1 MRITTICLVLFSAL
15 SVFGQ
20 PFEIGH
26 TTITFNDPA
35 RTGGFGTGG
44 GPGRQIQTEIYYPAD
59 IAGNDVNLSSG
70 EFPVIVFGHGFAMG
84 WGAYSNIWEEL
95 IPQGFILAFP
105 RTEGGLFP
113 APSHAEFGLDLS
125 LIVTKINNEGTLA
138 SSLFFNHIS
147 TKSALMG
154 HSMGGGAMVLAAE
167 NNTNI
172 TTVIGLAPA
181 ETNPSAIAA
190 ATNVSVPALIFSAD
204 QDLVTPAIDH
214 HIPIYNGLASS
225 CKYFINIIGGA
236 HCYYANSNFNCD
248 FGESTS
254 GGNISI
260 SRSQQQ
266 IIMFRYVLPWLNI
279 YLYDDCD
286 EHSVFETDL
295 ALDAEV
301 SNQSSCTGFPVPTYD
316 VTVSVNNGTL
326 TSAELAGIYQ
336 WVDCDN
342 GNSEIPGATN
352 QSYTVTQNGNY
363 AVVLG
368 TGSCAQISNCFA
380 VASVGINQLEL
391 NSTNKELIQIVDL
404 MGRETQLH
412 LNTPLIFIYSDGT
425 RERLMKMEF

>member
-1 MRITTICLVLFSAL
+1 MRITTLCFVLFSAL

-20 PFEIGH
+20 PFEVGH

-59 IAGNDVNLSSG
+59 IAGDDVNLSSG
-70 EFPVIVFGHGFAMG
+70 EFPVIVFAHGFAMG
-84 WGAYSNIWEEL
+84 WDAYSNIWEEL
-95 IPQGFILAFP
+95 IPQGFIIAFP

-113 APSHAEFGLDLS
+113 TPSHDEFGLDLS
-125 LIVTKINNEGTLA
+125 LIVTKMSNEGTLA
-138 SSLFFNHIS
+138 SSLFFNRIS
-147 TKSALMG
+147 NKSALMG

-172 TTVIGLAPA
+172 TTIIGLAPA

-190 ATNVSVPALIFSAD
+190 ASNVSVPALVFSAD

-260 SRSQQQ
+260 SRAQQQ
-266 IIMFRYVLPWLNI
+266 IIMFRYVLPWLNL

-286 EHSVFETDL
+286 QHFVFETDL
-295 ALDAEV
+295 ALDAEI
-301 SNQSSCTGFPVPTYD
+301 SNQFSCTGFPVPTYD
-316 VTVSVNNGTL
+316 VNVSVNNGTL
-326 TSAELAGIYQ
+326 TSLELGGIYQ

-342 GNSEIPGATN
+342 GNSEIAGASN

-368 TGSCAQISNCFA
+368 TGSCAQMSNCFA
-380 VASVGINQLEL
+380 VDVVGIDQLEL
-391 NSTNKELIQIVDL
+391 GTSTKELIRIVDL
-404 MGRETQLH
+404 IGRETQLH
-412 LNTPLIFIYSDGT
+412 LNTPLIFIYNDGT
-425 RERLMKMEF
+425 RERVMKTEF